1 MIVLAALLLAGGLF
15 LVWHGSRARHAQ
27 NVHNLR
33 DVLEITYEEGSKDM
47 SAHEV
52 SQLLARA
59 GAVAELA
66 LDRTG
71 LSARL
76 VAKIERSD
84 YSVRPGEFVAIT
96 GAIATAGFL
105 VGMLAQSLPLAI
117 LLGGVGLVAPITY
130 VNRSVNKRRSDF
142 EAQFPDVLDLVAA
155 SLQSGSSMAQ
165 ALEMVVAEADE
176 PAAGEF
182 SRVLN
187 ATRLG
192 LPLVDAL
199 KVMAERMGSRDLD
212 WTVQAIVVQQRTG
225 GRLADILHTVAE
237 FMRGREEVR
246 REVKALS
253 AEGRLSAVVL
263 GALPFALAGMILVM
277 NPDYLNPLFTTI
289 YGWVMM
295 AVAGVMLAIGFFVMS
310 RMVKI
315 EV

>member
-15 LVWHGSRARHAQ
+15 LVWNGSRARHAQ

-33 DVLEITYEEGSKDM
+33 DVLEITYEEGPKDM

-105 VGMLAQSLPLAI
+105 VGMLAQSPPLAI
-117 LLGGVGLVAPITY
+117 LLAGIGLVAPITY
-130 VNRSVNKRRSDF
+130 VNRSVNKRRSEF

-192 LPLVDAL
+192 MPLVDAL

-212 WTVQAIVVQQRTG
+212 WIVVQQRTG

-253 AEGRLSAVVL
+253 AEGRLSAIVL
-263 GALPFALAGMILVM
+263 GALPFALAGMILVL
-277 NPDYLNPLFTTI
+277 NPDYLDPLFTTI

-295 AVAGVMLAIGFFVMS
+295 VGAGIMLAIGFIVMS

>member
-1 MIVLAALLLAGGLF
+1 MIALAALLLAGGLF
-15 LVWHGSRARHAQ
+15 LIWSGLRARRAQ

-33 DVLEITYEEGSKDM
+33 EVLEITYDEGPRDM

-59 GAVAELA
+59 GAVAERA

-71 LSARL
+71 LMARL
-76 VAKIERSD
+76 VTRIERSD

-96 GAIATAGFL
+96 LGIAAAGFL
-105 VGMLAQSLPLAI
+105 MGLLAQSLPLAV
-117 LLGGVGLVAPITY
+117 LLGGIGLVSPIAY
-130 VNRSVNKRRSDF
+130 VNRSVGKRRSNF

-192 LPLVDAL
+192 MPLIDAL

-289 YGWVMM
+289 YGWVML
-295 AVAGVMLAIGFFVMS
+295 AGSGLMLAIGFFVMS